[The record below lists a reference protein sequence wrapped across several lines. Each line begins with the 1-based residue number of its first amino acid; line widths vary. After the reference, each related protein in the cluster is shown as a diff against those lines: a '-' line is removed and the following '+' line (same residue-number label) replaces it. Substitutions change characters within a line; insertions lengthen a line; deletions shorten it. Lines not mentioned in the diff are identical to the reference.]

1 MGEVGL
7 NDQFNNGFNPYYLH
21 QSDSPGMIL
30 VTQQLG
36 TDNYNSWRRSMLM
49 ALSAKNKIGFI
60 DGSIS
65 APAVTQVATY
75 SAWKRANDLVNS
87 WILNSVSKDIAA
99 SLIYQ
104 STAAEI
110 WKDLEDRFQQHNGPR
125 MFQLRKKLIDLAQGS
140 MPVSTYYTQHKIIW
154 DELCSVKPICTCSN
168 CTCSGVQKMID
179 EQGKEQVLQ
188 FLMGLNDSFSHV
200 RGQILLMDP
209 LPSITK
215 VFSLIIQEENQRIIM
230 IDASIPEATFAVR
243 TNVPFSY
250 SQKKSR
256 PQCSHCNLMGHT
268 KEKCYRLHGF
278 PPGYRTRQPVARSNA
293 VSNDSSVVNSQS
305 QQPSQNQEG
314 LSTQQCQQ
322 LIAML
327 TMLPQSQKLLLLLSI
342 TKDFLLH

>member
-1 MGEVGL
+1 
-7 NDQFNNGFNPYYLH
+7 
-21 QSDSPGMIL
+21 
-30 VTQQLG
+30 
-36 TDNYNSWRRSMLM
+36 MLM

-65 APAVTQVATY
+65 APAITQVATY

-154 DELCSVKPICTCSN
+154 DELCSVKPVCTCSN

-188 FLMGLNDSFSHV
+188 FLMGLNDSFSHI

-215 VFSLIIQEENQRIIM
+215 VFSLVIQEENQRIIK
-230 IDASIPEATFAVR
+230 IDALVPEATFAVR
-243 TNVPFSY
+243 TNIPSSY
-250 SQKKSR
+250 SKKKSR

-293 VSNDSSVVNSQS
+293 VSNDSSVINSQFQQPLQSQQPSQS
-305 QQPSQNQEG
+305 QQSSQNQEG

-327 TMLPQSQKLLLLLSI
+327 TNKLNAASISETPSTTINLAMQGPLSS
-342 TKDFLLH
+342 DWEG